1 MAMGENREGTRDDE
15 RKRMVF
21 CGRFISSSC
30 SLSVSLSR
38 SFHLYFW
45 EVERAPEIEMKRR
58 GKDIPGI
65 HPSVVSLD
73 Y

>member
-1 MAMGENREGTRDDE
+1 MKENEWYF
-15 RKRMVF
+15 VVVLF
-21 CGRFISSSC
+21 HPLV
-30 SLSVSLSR
+30 LSVFPFALNR